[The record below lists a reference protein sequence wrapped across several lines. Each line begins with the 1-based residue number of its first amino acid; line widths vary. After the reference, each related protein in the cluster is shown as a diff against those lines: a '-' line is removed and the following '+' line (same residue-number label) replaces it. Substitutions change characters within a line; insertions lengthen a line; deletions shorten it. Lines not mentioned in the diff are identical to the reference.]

1 MSNELPLIDAIANRD
16 APQVRS
22 LMLETDFFVISL
34 SAEDEAEDGDQVAAM
49 TAEIG
54 EFEALV
60 AFTTKESAV
69 AFVSDQHDLFGDEES
84 VDGVTVE
91 GAMLLEGLPEGF
103 GLLLDP
109 ESEIASIIDP
119 SLADEVAN
127 R

>member
-1 MSNELPLIDAIANRD
+1 M
-16 APQVRS
+16 
-22 LMLETDFFVISL
+22 
-34 SAEDEAEDGDQVAAM
+34 
-49 TAEIG
+49 
-54 EFEALV
+54 

-69 AFVSDQHDLFGDEES
+69 AFVTDQPDLFGDEES

-91 GAMLLEGLPEGF
+91 GSMLLESLPEKF